1 MPNVLI
7 AGGGSGG
14 HVAPAIAIA
23 QALKVRECDAII
35 AHSTRAIDR
44 KMVDETAFQATA
56 LSAKPLS
63 LSPLGFAQFCCGFLR
78 AARQTKSLIRE
89 HKLKCVVATG
99 GFVAAPALWAA
110 SRLNVPT
117 ILMNFDTPAGKAN
130 KLASRWTDTVL
141 STVAWDEVDATI
153 VPPPLR
159 ACSISTHDQRTN
171 NIALGLDPKKMT
183 LLVTG
188 ASQGAGTINDLIPAL
203 ASAAPNVFLNWQ
215 ILHLAGE
222 GKAHSVE
229 KAYQQ
234 SAVAHLVLPF
244 TNEMGRCWGAA
255 DLAVTRGGANTIA
268 EIAFNAVPSVVLPYP
283 YHDDD
288 HQRSNAEP
296 LAALGGVVIETD
308 YKALDTN
315 IRGAG
320 RTILSLL
327 RDHHQRFEMQQ
338 ALTFEAPIN
347 GASVIADAVLS
358 AIEDPLT

>member
-23 QALKVRECDAII
+23 EALRIKSCDVLI
-35 AHSTRAIDR
+35 AHSTRAIDQ
-44 KMVDETAFQATA
+44 KMVSETSFQATSLA
-56 LSAKPLS
+56 AKPLS
-63 LSPLGFAQFCCGFLR
+63 KSPLGFVQFCSGFLR
-78 AARQTKSLIRE
+78 SAKQTKYLIRK
-89 HKLKCVVATG
+89 HNLKCVVATG

-110 SRLNVPT
+110 SRMSVPT
-117 ILMNFDTPAGKAN
+117 VLMNFDMPAGKAN

-141 STVAWDEVDATI
+141 STVRWDDVDAKL

-188 ASQGAGTINDLIPAL
+188 ASQGAGTINELIPAL
-203 ASAAPNVFLNWQ
+203 ASVAPNNFINWQ

-222 GKAHSVE
+222 GKAQTVKE
-229 KAYQQ
+229 AYQET
-234 SAVAHLVLPF
+234 SVAHLVLPF
-244 TNEMGRCWGAA
+244 TNEMGKFWGAA

-288 HQRSNAEP
+288 HQYTNAEP
-296 LAALGGVVIETD
+296 LATIGGVKIETD
-308 YKALDTN
+308 YKELDAN
-315 IRGAG
+315 IKNGG
-320 RTILSLL
+320 QSILSLL
-327 RDHHQRFEMQQ
+327 TNHQKRFEMQQ
-338 ALTFEAPIN
+338 VLTIEAPIN
-347 GASVIADAVLS
+347 GATFIADTVLSVI
-358 AIEDPLT
+358 